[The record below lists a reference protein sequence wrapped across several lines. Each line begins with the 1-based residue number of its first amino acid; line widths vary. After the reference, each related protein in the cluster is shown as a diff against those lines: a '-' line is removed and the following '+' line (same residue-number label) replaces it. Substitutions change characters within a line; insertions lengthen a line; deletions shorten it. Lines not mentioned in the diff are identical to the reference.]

1 MIDEKR
7 IIHSIDRQVMCH
19 TWEHS
24 TPISFDLVSVIDIDC
39 VTEKIRKTREK
50 KRKDN
55 DIHYSFISSFFL

>member
-39 VTEKIRKTREK
+39 VTEKIRKTKKK
-50 KRKDN
+50 KRQRHSLLVH
-55 DIHYSFISSFFL
+55 IFFFM